1 MAMVSRALRCCGPS
15 MTSRRKLYGKAR
27 NRSNKGMQPTTLTHC
42 VPMLTFARGL
52 SDQPGASAGVAAD
65 LALVRLCLPSAM
77 DRAKETRCE
86 LIALLTLAFTTRE
99 ASRPTFHV

>member
-1 MAMVSRALRCCGPS
+1 

-27 NRSNKGMQPTTLTHC
+27 NGPNKGMQPTILSHC

-52 SDQPGASAGVAAD
+52 SDQPCASAGVAAD

-77 DRAKETRCE
+77 DRAKETRRE
-86 LIALLTLAFTTRE
+86 LIALLTLAFLTRNV
-99 ASRPTFHV
+99 ARPTFHV

>member
-1 MAMVSRALRCCGPS
+1 
-15 MTSRRKLYGKAR
+15 
-27 NRSNKGMQPTTLTHC
+27 
-42 VPMLTFARGL
+42 MLTLARGL

-86 LIALLTLAFTTRE
+86 LIALLTLAFSTRE
-99 ASRPTFHV
+99 VSRPTFHV